1 MQEKYAVAT
10 DGKMCYDIRAVRTDA
25 VVVYRRGRA
34 ESAVLRS
41 ELRLAAI
48 LVPGRSPK
56 IS

>member
-48 LVPGRSPK
+48 LVSDRSPK